1 LTQPNINVAVDLFQT
16 PAQLL
21 DTIHD
26 FFDPPGQLT
35 HLGLE
40 PIHADLD
47 VNRCVGTWCR
57 DRRAGAAVDLSLQ
70 HA

>member
-1 LTQPNINVAVDLFQT
+1 LAQPNIDVTVNLLQT

-21 DTIHD
+21 DTIHG
-26 FFDPPGQLT
+26 FFDPSSQLT

-40 PIHADLD
+40 SIHADLD
-47 VNRCVGTWCR
+47 VNRCVGTWSCG
-57 DRRAGAAVDLSLQ
+57 RRAGAAVDLSLQ